1 MTEQPKINQSEPAGL
16 GHENELLRASIA
28 DLRARLAEFEQ
39 RVDGDSV
46 TGLPNRRRFLHEL
59 GRVLAICDRYF
70 TPAALLQFEIT
81 NLDEIKRS
89 HGELGSNAVLAET
102 ARRLSGLIRASDI
115 AARAGDREFAI
126 LLDHLDQDSAIDA
139 VERIAR
145 LVAAEPVDLGGGTA
159 RLQVCASMAAILP
172 GDEVE
177 EILQRAEINL
187 ARAREDG
194 WGIFQ

>member
-16 GHENELLRASIA
+16 GQENELLRASIA

-39 RVDGDSV
+39 RVDGDSL

-59 GRVLAICDRYF
+59 GRVLAISDRYF
-70 TPAALLQFEIT
+70 TPAALLQVKIV
-81 NLDEIKRS
+81 NLDEIRLN
-89 HGELGSNAVLAET
+89 HGELGCDAVLAET

-115 AARAGDREFAI
+115 AARTGDCEFAV

-145 LVAAEPVDLGGGTA
+145 RIASSPVDLGGRTA
-159 RLQVCASMAAILP
+159 MLQLCASMAAILP
-172 GDEVE
+172 GDEVD
-177 EILQRAEINL
+177 EILQRAELNRG
-187 ARAREDG
+187 RAREDG
-194 WGIFQ
+194 WGMFQ